1 MQSMAPVISPFIIFF
16 ASIITSNMILANFLG
31 MCSYLSVSSEYKTAT
46 GLGMAVTLV
55 LVLTTTVN
63 WLIYTYVILPLELV
77 YLQYI
82 IFIMVIA
89 ALVQILEMGMDRYT
103 PDLHAKLGI
112 FLPLITVNCAILGVT
127 LFMVIRHYNFI
138 QSVLFSLGSGL
149 GWWLAINMLAAIRTK
164 MANVKLPP
172 GVKGPALSFIVTGIM
187 AMAFIGFSGIFTIQ

>member
-1 MQSMAPVISPFIIFF
+1 MAPNISPLIIFI
-16 ASIITSNMILANFLG
+16 ASIFTSNMILSNFLG

-55 LVLTTTVN
+55 LVLTTAIN
-63 WLIYTYVILPLELV
+63 WLVYTYIIVPPGLY

-89 ALVQILEMGMDRYT
+89 ALVQILEMGMDRFT

-127 LFMVIRHYNFI
+127 LFMVIRHYSFV
-138 QSVLFSLGSGL
+138 QSVLFGLGSGL
-149 GWWLAINMLAAIRTK
+149 GWWLAINMLAAIREK
-164 MANVKLPP
+164 LANTKLPP
-172 GVKGPALSFIVTGIM
+172 GVKGPALSFIITGIM
-187 AMAFIGFSGIFTIQ
+187 AMAFIGFSGIFIIQ

>member
-1 MQSMAPVISPFIIFF
+1 MAPNINPIIIFI
-16 ASIITSNMILANFLG
+16 ASIFTSNMILSNFLG
-31 MCSYLSVSSEYKTAT
+31 MCSYLSVSSEYKTAN

-55 LVLTTTVN
+55 LVLTTAIN
-63 WLIYTYVILPLELV
+63 WLVYTYIIVPPERY

-138 QSVLFSLGSGL
+138 QSLLFGLGSGL
-149 GWWLAINMLAAIRTK
+149 GWWLAINMLAAIREK
-164 MANVKLPP
+164 LANAKLPP
-172 GVKGPALSFIVTGIM
+172 GVKGPALSFIITGIM

>member
-1 MQSMAPVISPFIIFF
+1 MPNINPIIIFF
-16 ASIITSNMILANFLG
+16 ASIITSNMVLSNFLG

-55 LVLTTTVN
+55 LVITTALN
-63 WLIYTYVILPLELV
+63 WVVYKFVILPLDIG

-89 ALVQILEMGMDRYT
+89 ALVQILEMAMDRYM

-127 LFMVIRHYNFI
+127 LFMVIRSYGFL
-138 QSVLFSLGSGL
+138 QSLMYGLGSGL
-149 GWWLAINMLAAIRTK
+149 GWWLAINMLAAIREK
-164 MANVKLPP
+164 LANAKLPP
-172 GVKGPALSFIVTGIM
+172 GISGPALGFIITGIM

>member
-1 MQSMAPVISPFIIFF
+1 MAPNINPLIIFV
-16 ASIITSNMILANFLG
+16 ASIFTSNMILTNFLG
-31 MCSYLSVSSEYKTAT
+31 MCSYLSVSTEYKTAN

-55 LVLTTTVN
+55 LVLTTVIN
-63 WLIYTYVILPLELV
+63 WLVYTYIIVPPDLY

-127 LFMVIRHYNFI
+127 LFMVIRHYNFV
-138 QSVLFSLGSGL
+138 QSLLFAFGSGL
-149 GWWLAINMLAAIRTK
+149 GWWLAINMLAAIREK
-164 MANVKLPP
+164 LANTKLPP

>member
-1 MQSMAPVISPFIIFF
+1 MAPNISPIIIFI
-16 ASIITSNMILANFLG
+16 ASIFTSNMVLSNFLG

-55 LVLTTTVN
+55 LVLTTAIN
-63 WLIYTYVILPLELV
+63 WVVYTYIIVPPELQ

-89 ALVQILEMGMDRYT
+89 ALVQILEMAMDRYM

-127 LFMVIRHYNFI
+127 LFMVIRNYNFI
-138 QSVLFSLGSGL
+138 QSLLFSLGSGL
-149 GWWLAINMLAAIRTK
+149 GWWLAINMLAAIREK
-164 MANVKLPP
+164 MANTKLPP
-172 GVKGPALSFIVTGIM
+172 GLKGPGLSFIITGIM